1 MDPLALQVLNGA
13 QAAFLPDKER
23 EELVQKV
30 KEKLAELDS
39 ES

>member
-1 MDPLALQVLNGA
+1 MDTLPLQVLSGA

-30 KEKLAELDS
+30 RKKLAELDS